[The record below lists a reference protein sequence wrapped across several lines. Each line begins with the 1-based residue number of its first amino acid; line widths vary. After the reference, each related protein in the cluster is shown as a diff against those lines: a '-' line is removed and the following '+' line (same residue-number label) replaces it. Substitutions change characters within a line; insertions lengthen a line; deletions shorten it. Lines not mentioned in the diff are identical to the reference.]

1 MNYKSS
7 QLIAD
12 YTVLA
17 EAAYSDFSRLIY
29 QGAESAPK
37 DFESA
42 EHDAIMYE
50 DPETKEKLSDRPQ
63 AFAQYVTS
71 RYDVVAHWKD
81 RGKLAIPAKRN
92 QSSGFSATLFREM
105 EKDENGNNKKPT
117 DRYVLAMRGTWRG
130 KSGQRQNG
138 HPKKAT

>member
-1 MNYKSS
+1 MKYNSS

-29 QGAESAPK
+29 QEAESSPEK
-37 DFESA
+37 FERE

-81 RGKLAIPAKRN
+81 RGKLAIPSRRN
-92 QSSGFSATLFREM
+92 QSSGFSDTLFREG
-105 EKDENGNNKKPT
+105 ETGKESPNPPK
-117 DRYVLAMRGTWRG
+117 YILAMRGTWRG

-138 HPKKAT
+138 HHKKAT